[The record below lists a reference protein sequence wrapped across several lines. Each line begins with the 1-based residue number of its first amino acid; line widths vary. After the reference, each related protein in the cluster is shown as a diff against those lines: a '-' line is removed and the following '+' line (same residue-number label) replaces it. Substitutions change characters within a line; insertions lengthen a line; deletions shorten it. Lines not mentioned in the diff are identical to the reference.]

1 MYSVYVEY
9 LKRMRSDKPIVCA
22 VPVNLRPFFDSMTT
36 RNFFVM
42 VSAVFKPEKDE
53 YSFEEIADI
62 VKKDLRGQITKE
74 HLEDLFS
81 YNVSNQK
88 NILLRSIPFFIKK
101 DNNEAC
107 ISFVSKGKYFNRDKY
122 WKYKNR

>member
-1 MYSVYVEY
+1 
-9 LKRMRSDKPIVCA
+9 
-22 VPVNLRPFFDSMTT
+22 
-36 RNFFVM
+36 M

-62 VKKDLRGQITKE
+62 VKKSLRGQITKE

-101 DNNEAC
+101 IAMKLVYLSSAKANTSTVRS
-107 ISFVSKGKYFNRDKY
+107 IHHL
-122 WKYKNR
+122 